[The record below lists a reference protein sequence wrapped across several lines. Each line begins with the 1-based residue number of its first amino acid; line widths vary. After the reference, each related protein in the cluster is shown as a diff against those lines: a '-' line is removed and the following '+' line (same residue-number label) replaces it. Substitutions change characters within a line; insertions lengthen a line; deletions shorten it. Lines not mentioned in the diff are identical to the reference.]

1 MKNDKRKAVRR
12 TMHYTAWIAR
22 KGEPLEGCVLSDIS
36 ENGARLDVENPESIP
51 DEFMLFLS
59 SRGTP
64 RRKCAVAWRT
74 EQQVGVKFVAAAA
87 KPPAKGNP
95 KVQAMIAARQASL
108 QPELDADAQAMVA
121 VDDTPVP
128 ETASAGKPETES
140 A

>member
-12 TMHYTAWIAR
+12 SMHYTAWIAR
-22 KGEPLEGCVLSDIS
+22 KDQPLEGCVLSDIS
-36 ENGARLDVENPESIP
+36 DNGARIDVENPESIP

-64 RRKCAVAWRT
+64 RRKCTVAWRT
-74 EQQVGVKFVAAAA
+74 GDQIGVKFEAACSAP
-87 KPPAKGNP
+87 KAKGNP

-108 QPELDADAQAMVA
+108 QPQIDADA
-121 VDDTPVP
+121 D
-128 ETASAGKPETES
+128 ASVEAAAKDEKES